1 MISFPI
7 ISLFSKREV
16 LFQFSWHN
24 IKSRHAGTY
33 FGILWTMLE
42 PLLLFLLMYVV
53 FTTIRARGDE
63 NFAMYLLTGI
73 VLYHTFVKGT
83 TIGMMSLRGNKNILQ
98 SINMNKE
105 FFPVSSILTTSIQ
118 LVFRMIVF
126 FALMP
131 FFTFVPPFT
140 IIFFPLLLGLLLILI
155 LGISYILSIVSVK
168 FRDIQTIWAVVMF
181 GLFFLTPII
190 WFVDK
195 ADDTLLLI
203 HQYNPLGQLVEIG
216 HKLMFN
222 EIPDVASWAYVSI
235 FCFGI
240 FFAGFYFF
248 KKSEKN
254 LVEVL

>member
-1 MISFPI
+1 LVSFPI
-7 ISLFSKREV
+7 VNLHSKREV
-16 LFQFSWHN
+16 LVQFSWYN
-24 IKSRHAGTY
+24 IKSRIAGTY

-53 FTTIRARGDE
+53 FTTVRARGDE
-63 NFAMYLLTGI
+63 IFAMYLLTGI
-73 VLYHTFVKGT
+73 VLYTTFVKGT
-83 TIGMMSLRGNKNILQ
+83 TAGMMSLRGNKSILQ
-98 SINMNKE
+98 SININKE
-105 FFPVSSILTTSIQ
+105 FFPVSATLTTSIQ
-118 LVFRMIVF
+118 LIFRMVIF

-155 LGISYILSIVSVK
+155 LGMSYILSIIAVK
-168 FRDIQTIWAVVMF
+168 FIDIQALWAIALF

-190 WFVDK
+190 WFVDE
-195 ADDTLLLI
+195 AQDTLLLI

-222 EIPDVASWAYVSI
+222 EIPDVASWAYASV
-235 FCFGI
+235 FCFAI
-240 FFAGFYFF
+240 FFVGFYFL

>member
-1 MISFPI
+1 MTSFPI
-7 ISLFSKREV
+7 VGLFSKREV
-16 LFQFSWHN
+16 LVQFSWYN
-24 IKSRHAGTY
+24 MKSKFAGTY

-63 NFAMYLLTGI
+63 IFAMYLLTGI
-73 VLYHTFVKGT
+73 VLYHTFVRGT
-83 TIGMMSLRGNKNILQ
+83 TTGMMSLRGNKNILQ

-105 FFPVSSILTTSIQ
+105 FFPVSATLTTSIQ
-118 LVFRMIVF
+118 LIFRMVVF

-131 FFTFVPPFT
+131 VFTFVPPLT

-155 LGISYILSIVSVK
+155 LGMSYILSIVYVK
-168 FRDIQTIWAVVMF
+168 FRDINTIWSVAMF

-190 WFVDK
+190 WFVKD

-222 EIPDVASWAYVSI
+222 EIPDVASWAYASL